1 MQAIV
6 GPESAFDA
14 LLSQLILHIYAAMN
28 RLGGGAKTEFA
39 PGRGKPQV
47 RHCFHQLILR
57 IYAAMNR
64 LGGGAKTE
72 FAPGCGKSPGA
83 PQLVS
88 VAFFIE
94 G

>member
-14 LLSQLILHIYAAMN
+14 LLS
-28 RLGGGAKTEFA
+28 
-39 PGRGKPQV
+39 
-47 RHCFHQLILR
+47 QLILR

-72 FAPGCGKSPGA
+72 FAPGCGKP
-83 PQLVS
+83 
-88 VAFFIE
+88 
-94 G
+94 